1 MQRSWPIALMG
12 VLLSLAAPTS
22 AYAWTDASVQTV
34 RAVVDI
40 DRHAVAHVTLVA
52 KVRVHGGWLT
62 DFEVD
67 GLDPDLDLDGQ
78 GTPWATDEAGV
89 GYTPAVTRVSEGRVR
104 VSFERRNAPRRGICE
119 IGFHYRTVLAHRAT
133 APSNEGQSIRVRWT
147 LPAWQTGLDG
157 VTLAVSVPGRA
168 EDVYTD
174 DEERDVATVQRTFE
188 HGKTTLTYRRV
199 HLPRTTPW
207 AVEIDTPQ
215 AAMDASLGSTRQA
228 RAGTHHEEL
237 PSWPFRLG
245 LGLLLVLL
253 CVAKE
258 RLTVRNYANVRAIV
272 KMPALLRGLF
282 LVAALTSASI
292 SDRVNALVPAV
303 SLMAVVLLGLVRSDE
318 PLLERTRLRTH
329 LSLSSL
335 MDLTTL
341 TGALFFAGLC
351 TAAFYASTLHAV
363 QIANAMIL
371 LRALPLFA
379 WPLFLTATRLH
390 QTPAASVST
399 T

>member
-1 MQRSWPIALMG
+1 MG

-318 PLLERTRLRTH
+318 PLLERTPPAHTSKPIVAHGPHDPNRRALLRRTLYSGILRIDVARRANRERNDPFARAPAFRVAPISH
-329 LSLSSL
+329 RDTPAPNARRLSL
-335 MDLTTL
+335 DDV
-341 TGALFFAGLC
+341 AGLARRC
-351 TAAFYASTLHAV
+351 A
-363 QIANAMIL
+363 
-371 LRALPLFA
+371 
-379 WPLFLTATRLH
+379 
-390 QTPAASVST
+390 
-399 T
+399 